1 MLMKKK
7 LSLLMVALVAVA
19 AFAGLRR
26 AAEPAVE
33 ITFQSTGTGSDSS
46 NKISSIGDIVAT
58 GADFVEDITTATN
71 VYNGRE
77 GRGVKLGTSKAIGE
91 LTLKLKE
98 AVKPSKIVVNARK
111 YNDKGE
117 NYICINDNE
126 FELSENA
133 GDDCTITYDGE
144 TEVSEIVI
152 KTTETDK
159 KYRAYV
165 ISIKVYVGGG
175 GDEPTTRTATFE
187 NDGNWADVYAYAW
200 SGEGDNVQKFLGDW
214 PGTKLEA
221 TDDGYVVSIT
231 SDVAPEKIIFNNGD
245 GIQTGDL
252 AFEDGATYNPE
263 GKVVPPTTFTVTF
276 KNNGNWAEVY
286 AYAWTDNYKYFG
298 EWPGKKI
305 EATDAGYVLSFEA
318 TAAPEKIIFN
328 NGSGLQT
335 ADLDFVDGKTYN
347 IINNIETLNAQ
358 ENKAEF
364 DFAGEALIVA
374 KPTAKYVYIK
384 DETGASLIYDASG
397 EKTAAAEVGKTLA
410 ANWAGAVSI
419 YNGLFEAVPAAALA
433 VKDGEPVEVTYP
445 EATAVDVKAENV
457 NQVVTIKGLT
467 VTPGTGKNITF
478 KLGEQEIAGYN
489 QFDLNLTEISAEK
502 TYDVV
507 GAISRFK
514 ETIQFQPITIKEVT
528 PEPAQGLIPN
538 GTYYV
543 MNAGVG
549 TLINAEGKVDAKGAP
564 ISFTYNGE
572 TYTIAGADFFAEK
585 QWTIAEAV
593 EGMSGYYYIST
604 EVEGQKAYLSV
615 AENALTP
622 VTTPDENCVW
632 IVLQQS
638 YWEDIVNSTY
648 TVAGTKNL
656 TGTENDWDIVE
667 ANKMTYNEETK
678 LFEMTY
684 KKITVNNDTKPEFK
698 VVKQPME
705 GAAVWYPEGDNWVIT
720 PDVVGGEGIFDIT
733 ITFDPSDLKEI
744 KVSALQYAD
753 IEISPAEGDIAA
765 ALAEASAGKIAENIT
780 INLAANGAYT
790 ISAPIVPSAGF
801 VINGN
806 GATIDASGLND
817 AFIKMDKNPNV
828 EKVESGQYV
837 VKTAS
842 KIDGV
847 KITGLTKGL
856 YADNGTAYAFENFTI
871 NNSVFQYKTQST
883 IVLNFASS
891 MAINFNITNSTFF
904 SLEAGSAN
912 FIALSGKRPWQIT
925 GYADV
930 DGKLTVDHNTFYNV
944 AKAKQFLNTNTLKGQ
959 NKYKYEMNSNIFVDV
974 SNKKIYGNMTNNT
987 VQVTTDGKNTYMWE
1001 GTFFAE
1007 TNYNGDEG
1015 LQTDP
1020 GFKDAANGD
1029 FTIGASTAQAKE
1041 KTGDP
1046 RWIVPQLYIIGD
1058 MNGWDRTAM
1067 TAMTFNAEKQA
1078 FEYEYA
1084 PTTTAYFSFADKQLT
1099 ADEAAADEDW
1109 AIFNATNRYAP
1120 AAGSSDATLNIAM
1133 NLQKGV
1139 DGSIVL
1145 KPVKEG
1151 TSYKISVAKDLS
1163 AVTITGE
1170 AAPEAPAKY
1179 YLVGSMTNW
1188 DVNADYEL
1196 TPDNETE
1203 GQFKI
1208 TKDFAANDAFKI
1220 VKGNKEAWYPD
1231 GMGND
1236 YKITE
1241 AGNYTVYFNPAG
1253 GVEGWYEGFF
1263 NVVDNTSTGIS
1274 AVKNAAALKDAQ
1286 IYTISGQRVEK
1297 ALKGLYIVNGKKV
1310 VIK

>member
-19 AFAGLRR
+19 AFAFQQTRR
-26 AAEPAVE
+26 TTVE
-33 ITFQSTGTGSDSS
+33 KSYTITFHEWTGHTDGDNSS
-46 NKISSIGDIVAT
+46 QVTDIASLIAE
-58 GADFVEDITTATN
+58 GADYVESFEKSN
-71 VYNGRE
+71 VYQARE
-77 GRGVKLGTSKAIGE
+77 GRGIKLGTGSKTGS
-91 LTLKLKE
+91 LKLVLKDKI
-98 AVKPSKIVVNARK
+98 KPTKIVVSARG
-111 YNDKGE
+111 YSA
-117 NYICINDNE
+117 
-126 FELSENA
+126 SEKTFKLF
-133 GDDCTITYDGE
+133 DDEYANLGTDFADITKTFDGE
-144 TEVSEIVI
+144 TEVSEITFA
-152 KTTETDK
+152 TTSK
-159 KYRAYV
+159 RAYV
-165 ISIKVYVGGG
+165 KTVTVYYNEEEEPATINTMAIVGDLTGG
-175 GDEPTTRTATFE
+175 WPNDEDWSMAKAMTQSTENSAIWTLTVEGFEAEAKKYEYKATANGKWGDYELPSSGNQDFTFE
-187 NDGNWADVYAYAW
+187 AAGKYNLTFTADT
-200 SGEGDNVQKFLGDW
+200 ENHTLTLDVQKV
-214 PGTKLEA
+214 E
-221 TDDGYVVSIT
+221 
-231 SDVAPEKIIFNNGD
+231 
-245 GIQTGDL
+245 
-252 AFEDGATYNPE
+252 
-263 GKVVPPTTFTVTF
+263 
-276 KNNGNWAEVY
+276 
-286 AYAWTDNYKYFG
+286 
-298 EWPGKKI
+298 
-305 EATDAGYVLSFEA
+305 
-318 TAAPEKIIFN
+318 
-328 NGSGLQT
+328 
-335 ADLDFVDGKTYN
+335 
-347 IINNIETLNAQ
+347 
-358 ENKAEF
+358 
-364 DFAGEALIVA
+364 
-374 KPTAKYVYIK
+374 
-384 DETGASLIYDASG
+384 
-397 EKTAAAEVGKTLA
+397 
-410 ANWAGAVSI
+410 
-419 YNGLFEAVPAAALA
+419 
-433 VKDGEPVEVTYP
+433 EP
-445 EATAVDVKAENV
+445 
-457 NQVVTIKGLT
+457 
-467 VTPGTGKNITF
+467 
-478 KLGEQEIAGYN
+478 
-489 QFDLNLTEISAEK
+489 
-502 TYDVV
+502 
-507 GAISRFK
+507 
-514 ETIQFQPITIKEVT
+514 
-528 PEPAQGLIPN
+528 QGLIPD

-543 MNAGVG
+543 MNADAG
-549 TLINAEGKVDAKGAP
+549 TLVTAAGALDAKGAP

-856 YADNGTAYAFENFTI
+856 YADNGTAYTFENFTI

-987 VQVTTDGKNTYMWE
+987 TMVMKVCKQILASRMPQMATSLSVQALLRLRRRLVTR
-1001 GTFFAE
+1001 A
-1007 TNYNGDEG
+1007 G
-1015 LQTDP
+1015 L
-1020 GFKDAANGD
+1020 FLS
-1029 FTIGASTAQAKE
+1029 ST
-1041 KTGDP
+1041 
-1046 RWIVPQLYIIGD
+1046 
-1058 MNGWDRTAM
+1058 
-1067 TAMTFNAEKQA
+1067 
-1078 FEYEYA
+1078 
-1084 PTTTAYFSFADKQLT
+1084 
-1099 ADEAAADEDW
+1099 
-1109 AIFNATNRYAP
+1109 
-1120 AAGSSDATLNIAM
+1120 SS
-1133 NLQKGV
+1133 
-1139 DGSIVL
+1139 
-1145 KPVKEG
+1145 
-1151 TSYKISVAKDLS
+1151 
-1163 AVTITGE
+1163 
-1170 AAPEAPAKY
+1170 
-1179 YLVGSMTNW
+1179 
-1188 DVNADYEL
+1188 
-1196 TPDNETE
+1196 
-1203 GQFKI
+1203 
-1208 TKDFAANDAFKI
+1208 
-1220 VKGNKEAWYPD
+1220 
-1231 GMGND
+1231 
-1236 YKITE
+1236 
-1241 AGNYTVYFNPAG
+1241 
-1253 GVEGWYEGFF
+1253 
-1263 NVVDNTSTGIS
+1263 
-1274 AVKNAAALKDAQ
+1274 
-1286 IYTISGQRVEK
+1286 
-1297 ALKGLYIVNGKKV
+1297 
-1310 VIK
+1310 VI